1 MGVTISVALV
11 HARRVP
17 FDDMCAMGVGKT
29 PSFYLAPTLKG
40 RRAFTLDLN
49 DAIFDPVFAYAQAT
63 APERSIQDT
72 VRELLVQATSEDAR
86 DGAIRGARMQAY
98 REARAL
104 VFDEMSQKLK
114 EISALLKL
122 HVTPGAEVGSFPEN
136 RIASG
141 SDDL

>member
-17 FDDMCAMGVGKT
+17 FDDMGVGRP
-29 PSFYLAPTLKG
+29 PSFYLSPTSKG

-49 DAIFDPVFAYAQAT
+49 DAIFDPVFAYAMAT
-63 APERSIQDT
+63 GPERSIQDT
-72 VRELLVQATSEDAR
+72 VRELLVQATTEDAR

-98 REARAL
+98 REARTL
-104 VFDEMSQKLK
+104 VFEEMSQKLK
-114 EISALLKL
+114 EVSALLKL
-122 HVTPGAEVGSFPEN
+122 RAMPDAAVGAFPEN
-136 RIASG
+136 QIASA